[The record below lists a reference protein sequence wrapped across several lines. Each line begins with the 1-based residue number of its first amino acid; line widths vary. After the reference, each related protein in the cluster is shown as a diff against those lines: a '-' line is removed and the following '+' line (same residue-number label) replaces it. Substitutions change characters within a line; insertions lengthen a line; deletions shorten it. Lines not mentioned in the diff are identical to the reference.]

1 MLLQNIVQ
9 GIQTGQGIGE
19 DSGILRSYIAEQ
31 MDLGADLTDADDISL
46 AQRIRTARLGDI
58 HPAVCDQVQCRH
70 WLPIAIYTFTLLQ

>member
-9 GIQTGQGIGE
+9 GIQTGQRIGQ
-19 DSGILRSYIAEQ
+19 DRGILQSGVTEQ

-46 AQRIRTARLGDI
+46 AQRLRTARIGDI

-70 WLPIAIYTFTLLQ
+70 WLPIAIYSFTFL